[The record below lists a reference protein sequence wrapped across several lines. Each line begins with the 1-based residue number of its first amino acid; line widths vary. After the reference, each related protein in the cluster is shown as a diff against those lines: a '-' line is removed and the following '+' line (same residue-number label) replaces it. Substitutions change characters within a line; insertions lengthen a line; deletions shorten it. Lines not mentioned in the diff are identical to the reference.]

1 MSSKVDFIELIGECL
16 QFRLQLCITF
26 ICARSRLNDERV
38 DPSEMYKEPE
48 EKGVG
53 AFEFEGMVVD
63 MSGKLMKKF
72 TFMVHFIGGFLNTK
86 FQR

>member
-1 MSSKVDFIELIGECL
+1 
-16 QFRLQLCITF
+16 
-26 ICARSRLNDERV
+26 
-38 DPSEMYKEPE
+38 MYKEPE